1 MIFSLAWARANPAS
15 KSRYF
20 WMRLPSDHTCRMASV
35 PKMFLK
41 IAESIV
47 PVGMARPF
55 CFAAFL
61 ATKPIAVILRCA
73 LLRASK
79 DAAQAVALRGS
90 TLTRRAPQGDGEMV
104 VAVT

>member
-1 MIFSLAWARANPAS
+1 
-15 KSRYF
+15 
-20 WMRLPSDHTCRMASV
+20 MRLPSDHTCRMASV

-55 CFAAFL
+55 CFVAFL

-90 TLTRRAPQGDGEMV
+90 TLTRRALRVTERWWWLSLLRLDAGLGDQIAPLRGF
-104 VAVT
+104 